1 MTVGEGGA
9 VRYPERFE
17 IYRLEALGEDPYLSL
32 DEARHRYDGGKGLT
46 VVGASTPP
54 TWFLDVSARRHRFSV
69 TFYSPTK
76 TPIRRT
82 DWEET
87 GGRLLR
93 RGAVDLFYPEGDPG
107 RRVPYSQ
114 LLRVEHRWYA
124 DGVVHIERSSPIDED
139 LVTEISAPQEL
150 RWLDVPGFGDW
161 APLISASA
169 PPELPRF
176 VLDAIDTAE
185 AYARAE
191 IAAGSPTSEQD
202 GWILPASDKTVLDA
216 VTALTRFEPV
226 PSAVPVIERD
236 AAKIVPVTLQDTAPR
251 ASGRDAVEERRRV
264 DDRAAG
270 LAGAFEYA
278 AGRAI
283 DLPLDGRGDGPV
295 AAYAAALRAAGARD
309 ARWWVLNETG
319 VVVVRSGDAEVG
331 DLALAVH
338 LVPARWVSGRSAT
351 TSGRAP
357 ADLQWSRAD
366 IGPWTA

>member
-1 MTVGEGGA
+1 MTLGDAGA

-17 IYRLEALGEDPYLSL
+17 IHRLEALGENPYLT
-32 DEARHRYDGGKGLT
+32 DDDARRRYEDGKGLS
-46 VVGASTPP
+46 VVAASTPP
-54 TWFLDVSARRHRFSV
+54 TWFLDVSVRRHRFSV
-69 TFYSPTK
+69 TFYAPTK
-76 TPIRRT
+76 TPIRRVG
-82 DWEET
+82 WEET
-87 GGRLLR
+87 DGRLLR
-93 RGAVDLFYPEGDPG
+93 RSAVDLFYPEGDPG
-107 RRVPYSQ
+107 RRVPHSQ

-150 RWLDVPGFGDW
+150 RWLDVPAFGDW
-161 APLISASA
+161 GPVTAASA
-169 PPELPRF
+169 PPEFARF
-176 VLDAIDTAE
+176 DLDAIDAAE

-191 IAAGSPTSEQD
+191 IAAGGSASEQG
-202 GWILPASDKTVLDA
+202 GWILPASDTTVLDA
-216 VTALTRFEPV
+216 VTALTRFESV

-236 AAKIVPVTLQDTAPR
+236 AARIVPVMLQGTAPR
-251 ASGRDAVEERRRV
+251 ASGRDAAEERRRV

-278 AGRAI
+278 AGRPI

-295 AAYAAALRAAGARD
+295 AAYAAALRAADVRD

-319 VVVVRSGDAEVG
+319 VVLVRSGDPEAG

-338 LVPARWVSGRSAT
+338 LVPARGVSGRSAT

-366 IGPWTA
+366 IEPWTA